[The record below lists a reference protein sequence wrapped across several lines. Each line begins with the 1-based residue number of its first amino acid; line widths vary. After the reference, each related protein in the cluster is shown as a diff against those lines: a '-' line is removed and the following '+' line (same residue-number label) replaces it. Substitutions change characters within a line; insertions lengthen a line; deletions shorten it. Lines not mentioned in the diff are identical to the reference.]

1 MLKLKSS
8 IFYFLIIFSLIGCQ
22 TNNHTLKEPSFTKI
36 STTDHDQHLSNQIKE
51 YLASDKNLSMINA
64 VNAGK
69 DVIVTIDIPHI
80 KRFKLATIRKKL
92 EKDIKEEFNLNNVR
106 VSTDQ
111 KIIIELDKLENRIER
126 SEMTAEEIKS
136 EVDRIIK
143 LSKEET

>member
-36 STTDHDQHLSNQIKE
+36 STTNHDQHLSNQIKE

>member
-1 MLKLKSS
+1 
-8 IFYFLIIFSLIGCQ
+8 
-22 TNNHTLKEPSFTKI
+22 
-36 STTDHDQHLSNQIKE
+36 
-51 YLASDKNLSMINA
+51 MINA

-143 LSKEET
+143 LSKEFEYGGRNWRAKA